1 MGLDNGLVLRTRKQI
16 DSNLVP
22 SYVQITAEPTN
33 DTLTFEYEVCYWRK
47 CWNIRDMIFNCLG
60 DVDKDNYHYEVSV
73 STLESIRD
81 GIYKFLCNGDDWE
94 DSIWTFDE
102 MIDHLSL
109 DIVNLSWVINYLKED
124 PHAYVYFYDSY

>member
-1 MGLDNGLVLRTRKQI
+1 MGLDNGLTLRTRKQI
-16 DSNLVP
+16 DPNLVP
-22 SYVQITAEPTN
+22 SYVEITAEPTN
-33 DTLTFEYEVCYWRK
+33 DALVFEYEVCYWRK

-60 DVDKDNYHYEVSV
+60 DVGKDNSSCEVSI
-73 STLESIRD
+73 SALESIRD
-81 GIYKFLCNGDDWE
+81 GIYEFLCNGDDWE
-94 DSIWTFDE
+94 DSIWDFDE